1 MQIAE
6 LPEPLPGHCILSLP
20 SVSLALQTWLKF
32 TKGESV
38 DPTDEVSGTM
48 ISI

>member
-6 LPEPLPGHCILSLP
+6 LSEPLPGHCILFLL
-20 SVSLALQTWLKF
+20 SVPLALQTWLKF
-32 TKGESV
+32 TKGESLS
-38 DPTDEVSGTM
+38 PAGEVSGTM